1 MRFRKDLLVLTPL
14 TVMSNLA
21 FSWGVYNPEDYK
33 KEPVNEISDTIRTS
47 FGENEFGVDGEKID
61 PTLRD
66 VMENMH
72 RAIYNS
78 LVNFDDPDL
87 KRLRCPKDE
96 NLYRPMIFNTFQTNM
111 MLASVAQEPL
121 FLDNKEELSVE
132 LRPLFA
138 HQNWSTSMKNYALR
152 GSQLGGILSIR
163 KQRDSYFLA
172 TNLLYSNSSL
182 RVQNKFEYE
191 GNTVNLAATGGLL
204 RERMGSSL
212 QLSLG
217 GNFSKMDR
225 DKMESRTKMIFL
237 GASPLIVFYTKP
249 FPIDFFVGGDVFYAH
264 RFAFDEEGKGNCDHK
279 NTYEPLEK
287 VLWRLKAGPA
297 YTFKRKTEKR
307 LYQLLFSLAVNIQ
320 SAIPDYISYSPKV
333 LFESQGNNKRGGWLL
348 ELGLDLSKHQKD
360 YFLTGGIKF

>member
-1 MRFRKDLLVLTPL
+1 MSARKHLITLTAL
-14 TVMSNLA
+14 IVTSNLA
-21 FSWGVYNPEDYK
+21 FSWGVYDPEEYQEELPK
-33 KEPVNEISDTIRTS
+33 EISDTIRTS
-47 FGENEFGVDGEKID
+47 FGENEFGVDEEKID

-78 LVNFDDPDL
+78 LLNFDDCDL

-121 FLDNKEELSVE
+121 FLDNKEELSLE

-191 GNTVNLAATGGLL
+191 GNTIALAATGGLL

-237 GASPLIVFYTKP
+237 GASPLVVFYTKP

-264 RFAFDEEGKGNCDHK
+264 RFAFDEEGKGDCGYK
-279 NTYEPLEK
+279 NAYEPLEK

-333 LFESQGNNKRGGWLL
+333 LFESQRNNKRGGWLL